1 MDEASYR
8 SELRQLQIALVHIQR
23 HMIDTGQSA
32 IIVFEGRDS
41 AGKGGTIRR
50 IVEHAAPR
58 QTRVIA
64 LDKPSDREKRSWY
77 FQRYVT
83 HMPAAGEIVLFDRSW
98 YNRAGVEYVMDFCTP
113 DQRESFFDMV
123 PSFEGMVV
131 SAGAHLIKYYLDIS
145 REEQAK
151 RLQSRRTN
159 PLKSWKISAIDEAA
173 LERYDEYTEAR
184 DIMLQRTSLP
194 HAPWHVVKADNKMT
208 ARIHVMRDLVR
219 RLPRPEDMPET
230 KHPEPG
236 VLTEFAPALLKTA
249 HLAR

>member
-1 MDEASYR
+1 MNEASYR
-8 SELRQLQIALVHIQR
+8 SELRELQIALVHIQR

-98 YNRAGVEYVMDFCTP
+98 YNRAGVEHVMDFCTP

-131 SAGAHLIKYYLDIS
+131 SAGSHLIKYYLDIS

-184 DIMLQRTSLP
+184 DVMLQRTSLP

-219 RLPRPEDMPET
+219 RLPRPETMPET
-230 KHPEPG
+230 KHPEPR
-236 VLTEFAPALLKTA
+236 VLTEFAPALLKTS